1 MNENLDESYN
11 FRNYMEEYSFQNSN
25 NNTDNDNNKS
35 EEQKN
40 VNISISNNNNNH
52 LNIFYEKSSLEKTS
66 MNENLYYNSMS
77 FLFNNDKQ
85 NMIDNASI
93 NESNNNNKL
102 LNGFIGDIYLN
113 NYQVIEQNDNKKT
126 AITNNNMTMTLN
138 GKQINT
144 NNEQISVALNKLY
157 NTSQLNLETK
167 NDMQFFKS
175 KKRRRTN
182 KEIEEDKRKN
192 NIEVDKIN
200 KKKGRKKKDDNN
212 NVKSEHSKKSDD
224 NIMKKINSHFLESVR
239 NWLNNS
245 FLDDEG
251 NFESLK
257 ARKKK
262 KKKIFLKINPKLIA
276 TNLKKSSAISVM
288 DDIFKNIFAKDISI
302 KYATMQKSE
311 NIDLINK
318 IYEEKNQPFVI
329 FILESKFIDILNFF
343 GGQKDEKYIIKNF
356 ENSYNQK
363 MIEKFLNNFSRI
375 KNFLSKIYNK
385 ENKGNEENKKE
396 IIDLKESKDY
406 LERIS
411 LLVIN
416 YKEWFDKKYHRENK
430 KK

>member
-1 MNENLDESYN
+1 
-11 FRNYMEEYSFQNSN
+11 
-25 NNTDNDNNKS
+25 
-35 EEQKN
+35 
-40 VNISISNNNNNH
+40 
-52 LNIFYEKSSLEKTS
+52 
-66 MNENLYYNSMS
+66 
-77 FLFNNDKQ
+77 
-85 NMIDNASI
+85 
-93 NESNNNNKL
+93 
-102 LNGFIGDIYLN
+102 
-113 NYQVIEQNDNKKT
+113 
-126 AITNNNMTMTLN
+126 
-138 GKQINT
+138 
-144 NNEQISVALNKLY
+144 
-157 NTSQLNLETK
+157 
-167 NDMQFFKS
+167 
-175 KKRRRTN
+175 
-182 KEIEEDKRKN
+182 
-192 NIEVDKIN
+192 
-200 KKKGRKKKDDNN
+200 
-212 NVKSEHSKKSDD
+212 
-224 NIMKKINSHFLESVR
+224 MKKINSHFLENVR

-276 TNLKKSSAISVM
+276 TNLKKSSAINVM
-288 DDIFKNIFAKDISI
+288 DDKFKNIFAKDISI
-302 KYATMQKSE
+302 KYKTMPESE

-318 IYEEKNQPFVI
+318 IYEENNQPFVI

-356 ENSYNQK
+356 ENSYNKK